1 MELAEKCWNLDDYD
15 EAVCGGDGLQSCW
28 DDANYDAFVCAEFA
42 SCGVQ
47 CTAVPPVPTATGK
60 VDWMAWTGEGEPAD
74 ISNCIW
80 PGPKEL
86 ADPLRGLAQLS
97 GACKLSNGQPGFCDV
112 GNANKVTCCPADAP
126 LDWCGY
132 DIYAVGTKGGCGPL
146 DCQDSQVQATCGIME
161 EATAWDNDAETAR
174 LSKAFLL
181 ASKTS
186 EGKPCLSKWGVH
198 GTCEGGDCNTGS
210 CFYHKWGR
218 QDDGTKCGAGR
229 EPYES
234 SDPILKTIMGDSADK
249 CCKAHDAKCDPPPT
263 YEDAMALCRAKRGS
277 KWGFTCEAYGGACP
291 TPSAPNANAAVAA
304 AVAAATAGLF
314 TAEQKDEAANAAVA
328 TAVKAATAG
337 LFTAAQKDEATSA
350 SVATAVK
357 AATAGMFT
365 AAQKDK
371 ATNAAVAAAVVNCDG
386 KYDAYGFG
394 ANGVHGVTGTDVDLA
409 GFYKNG
415 THKSDGARLSPVGL
429 GPDGFTADGWRPSLE
444 GIANGELNKTTLER
458 SPKYW
463 TSKTTGTMY
472 NELGFAI
479 SSLDKHGLNELGIRD
494 HDDIVAEMSEYNTEF
509 VSAKTC
515 KQLAQVGTFSGPVDI
530 YGDLL
535 EYRTYQCDDGSCA
548 LSRKLCTSGSNTDH
562 DNAYVGKIVAPGASK
577 CDVPVRTYTSTACAY
592 RVFSRRICPM
602 ACMEQALAR
611 KKMDAKWR
619 WEFTDIASYACG
631 AIYPRSSGSTTLP
644 CHLDLAKD
652 DTNALPTTYETERYE
667 WAKATSP
674 LSRIG
679 LWREIK
685 PESGCSGLGKDY
697 CPGGSHPGRFEK
709 VMALFCPETCKVDP
723 NDNANF
729 GGAAVAGY
737 AVKAALAEA
746 NRIEAARVAAEAK
759 ARATFASLKKGED
772 ADGKKLPVD
781 ADGYKSRWSYALQT
795 ALVGGIPASEIQVF
809 FKNNIPE
816 AHRDATEKALS

>member
-1 MELAEKCWNLDDYD
+1 MWGDY
-15 EAVCGGDGLQSCW
+15 
-28 DDANYDAFVCAEFA
+28 
-42 SCGVQ
+42 
-47 CTAVPPVPTATGK
+47 TT
-60 VDWMAWTGEGEPAD
+60 
-74 ISNCIW
+74 
-80 PGPKEL
+80 
-86 ADPLRGLAQLS
+86 S
-97 GACKLSNGQPGFCDV
+97 GACKLSNGQPGTCGVDY
-112 GNANKVTCCPADAP
+112 NAYTVKCCPAGAAYGSPTCED
-126 LDWCGY
+126 
-132 DIYAVGTKGGCGPL
+132 T
-146 DCQDSQVQATCGIME
+146 QVQVTCK
-161 EATAWDNDAETAR
+161 
-174 LSKAFLL
+174 LH

-186 EGKPCLSKWGVH
+186 EGKPCLSKSGVH
-198 GTCEGGDCNTGS
+198 GTCKGGDCKQSAGTATTGS

-234 SDPILKTIMGDSADK
+234 SDPILMTIMGDSADK

-314 TAEQKDEAANAAVA
+314 TAEQKDEAANAA
-328 TAVKAATAG
+328 
-337 LFTAAQKDEATSA
+337 
-350 SVATAVK
+350 VATAVK

-494 HDDIVAEMSEYNTEF
+494 HDEIVAEMSEYNTEF

-577 CDVPVRTYTSTACAY
+577 CDVPVRTYTATACAY

-816 AHRDATEKALS
+816 AHRDATEKALLENLAQSSADEAEVMAAFKSYLTALAPADYSRLGISCNKNESSCQEEMKMMKEYEGASDAAALKMVCERNFFQCVGMCKTVISKDFCA